1 MTRSRTDHSSI
12 NMHASKTTSVFLA
25 LLCLLLGATAVGAA
39 DLPLMQPGGV
49 LSPAPAPAPA
59 PTPIF
64 KTINE
69 SITVGSGVPA
79 SPKVVVEAIVVSSEA
94 PAPSSVVTEAIVVGT
109 QAPVAVVVDAMKG
122 SQEAADASAK
132 AEAADASAKAEAADA
147 SAKAEAADAS
157 AKAEA
162 ADASAKAEAADA
174 SAKAPPSERRT
185 QESRAEAGTRDAF
198 ARSTGA
204 TIQTAGESGSS
215 GLLTSP
221 WMLILY
227 AAIALVG
234 AAGAFILRGKLWG
247 SN

>member
-1 MTRSRTDHSSI
+1 MLAMTRSRTDHSSI

-39 DLPLMQPGGV
+39 DFPLMQPGGV
-49 LSPAPAPAPA
+49 LSPAPAPAPV
-59 PTPIF
+59 PTPIS

-157 AKAEA
+157 AKA
-162 ADASAKAEAADA
+162 
-174 SAKAPPSERRT
+174 PPSERRT

-204 TIQTAGESGSS
+204 TIQTAGEPGNS